1 MYNSCH
7 CVFKSLP
14 HTHNHQFSYKGVTTM
29 PRKPTCAEAVFIEAL
44 QTMSKCLK
52 EQPVE
57 YWLARK
63 NNAPGAPVFNGITNF
78 ERRIHQNRDAKKA
91 AKAANKKNAK
101 FAAKKPAPTM
111 KEIEQGRE
119 RAQYHAFMTRKKL
132 ELEYTTKS
140 EIERKDLIDTAQ
152 ALADAIA
159 QRKSRHV

>member
-1 MYNSCH
+1 
-7 CVFKSLP
+7 
-14 HTHNHQFSYKGVTTM
+14 M

-119 RAQYHAFMTRKKL
+119 RAQYHAFMAWQKL
-132 ELEYTTKS
+132 ERECTTKS